1 MQDERLIGYRPDL
14 KYTDEYISD
23 ANDIFNSQDNTE
35 ENQNTNNNIIEDV
48 IDHMEVIDTLINK
61 LPGDASDIVGEVFD
75 PIMDFVRDEL
85 EGNSY
90 EKVPEEWEWNYETP
104 ETEIETPEKEP
115 EFSEDNF
122 WEDVDSFPIVKEEHT
137 KQEVIEKE
145 YIKNLTDLFDDYFT
159 SLHNALSNYWTNL
172 VPAILNKPTDEIG
185 MLVNNILLSSS
196 DIKNDAKHLLDSA
209 LRNQITRTMKI
220 DYYANIF
227 NAEETITHLKQFK
240 AMYELRLRY
249 ANIKEKEAVNKTDQ
263 MNNNILQ
270 GMQLTYDKKYDI
282 AYENLFR
289 YLKSSV
295 EILDDTLKTW
305 IIEIKSKQT
314 LIEGKGIK

>member
-1 MQDERLIGYRPDL
+1 MQDEKLISYKPDL

-23 ANDIFNSQDNTE
+23 ANGIFNSQNNTE
-35 ENQNTNNNIIEDV
+35 ENQEVDNVIEDI
-48 IDHMEVIDTLINK
+48 IDSMEVINTLINK
-61 LPGDASDIVGEVFD
+61 LPGEASDVVGEVFD
-75 PIMDFVRDEL
+75 PVMDFVRNEL
-85 EGNSY
+85 EGNLY
-90 EKVPEEWEWNYETP
+90 EKVPEEWEWNYKTP
-104 ETEIETPEKEP
+104 ETEIEAPEKEP
-115 EFSEDNF
+115 EFSEENF
-122 WEDVDSFPIVKEEHT
+122 WDDVDSFPIVKEEHT

-172 VPAILNKPTDEIG
+172 VPSILNKSTDEIG
-185 MLVNNILLSSS
+185 MLINNILLNSS
-196 DIKNDAKHLLDSA
+196 DIKSEAKHLLDSA

-220 DYYANIF
+220 DYYSNIF

-249 ANIKEKEAVNKTDQ
+249 ANIEEKKAINKIDQ

-295 EILDDTLKTW
+295 DILDDTLKTW

>member
-1 MQDERLIGYRPDL
+1 MQDEKLIGYRPDL
-14 KYTDEYISD
+14 KYTDEYTSD
-23 ANDIFNSQDNTE
+23 ASNLFNSQDNLE
-35 ENQNTNNNIIEDV
+35 ENQGNDNNVIEDI
-48 IDHMEVIDTLINK
+48 IDQMEIINTLIDK

-75 PIMDFVRDEL
+75 PIKDFVKDEL
-85 EGNSY
+85 EGNTY
-90 EKVPEEWEWNYETP
+90 ERVPEEWEWNYETP
-104 ETEIETPEKEP
+104 ETENPDTEP

-122 WEDVDSFPIVKEEHT
+122 WVDVDSFPITKEEHT
-137 KQEVIEKE
+137 KQEIIEKE

-159 SLHNALSNYWTNL
+159 GLHNALSNYWTSL
-172 VPAILNKPTDEIG
+172 VPAVLNKPSNEIS
-185 MLVNNILLSSS
+185 MLVNNIILSSS
-196 DIKNDAKHLLDSA
+196 DIKDDAKHLLDSA
-209 LRNQITRTMKI
+209 LRNQVTRTMKI

-249 ANIKEKEAVNKTDQ
+249 ANIEQQEAVNKTDQ

-295 EILDDTLKTW
+295 DILDDTLKTW

-314 LIEGKGIK
+314 LIERKGIK

>member
-1 MQDERLIGYRPDL
+1 MQDEKLIGYRPDL
-14 KYTDEYISD
+14 KYTDEYVSD
-23 ANDIFNSQDNTE
+23 ASNLFNSQDSAE
-35 ENQNTNNNIIEDV
+35 ENQDTDNGIIEDIIDQMGV
-48 IDHMEVIDTLINK
+48 ISTLIDK

-75 PIMDFVRDEL
+75 PIADFIQDEL

-90 EKVPEEWEWNYETP
+90 EKVPEEWEWNYKEP
-104 ETEIETPEKEP
+104 ETELETPEKEP

-137 KQEVIEKE
+137 KQEIIEKE
-145 YIKNLTDLFDDYFT
+145 YIKNLTDLFNDYFT
-159 SLHNALSNYWTNL
+159 GLHNALSNYWTNL
-172 VPAILNKPTDEIG
+172 VPAVLNKPSNEIS

-196 DIKNDAKHLLDSA
+196 DVKDNAKHLFDSA
-209 LRNQITRTMKI
+209 LRNQITRAMKI

-249 ANIKEKEAVNKTDQ
+249 ANIEEREAVNKTDQ
-263 MNNNILQ
+263 MNNNILK

-295 EILDDTLKTW
+295 DILDDTLKTW

-314 LIEGKGIK
+314 LIERKGIK